1 MNDINVRVPLAKL
14 IELERKG
21 ISNSNQAYQLAAN
34 NVTRAVQKRIQ
45 SMIKRDF
52 IIRQILNKE
61 YNYGNTQN
69 AKNRI
74 VTNLTEKLNTI
85 SSASILNALKE
96 THQIVY
102 TAGGKKR
109 VISRN
114 SNNITNVIKNLQS
127 RLNHMTNAQ
136 QRAELTQYILVLKA
150 KINARTQSVPNKVPN
165 KGPNNKVPNKVPNNK
180 VNTRAIANK
189 VWNRAWGG
197 YLGIAGNYDYKKL
210 ANAILRNSN
219 LLRITPAMK
228 NEMNAYIN
236 TKRNAMQKH
245 RAHGIVS
252 RMI

>member
-85 SSASILNALKE
+85 SSASILNALKK

-127 RLNHMTNAQ
+127 RLNHMTNAHERSQ
-136 QRAELTQYILVLKA
+136 ITKIIVSLKA
-150 KINARTQSVPNKVPN
+150 KINARAQSVPN
-165 KGPNNKVPNKVPNNK
+165 KGPNKVPNRAPNNK

-252 RMI
+252 QMI

>member
-1 MNDINVRVPLAKL
+1 MNASDVRRTLNRLVELHPTRNAVP
-14 IELERKG
+14 
-21 ISNSNQAYQLAAN
+21 SQYNQAAN
-34 NVTRAVQKRIQ
+34 NVSRAVQKRIQ
-45 SMIKRDF
+45 SMIRKDF

-61 YNYGNTQN
+61 YSYGNTQN

-96 THQIVY
+96 THQIIY

-127 RLNHMTNAQ
+127 KLNHMTNAHERSQ
-136 QRAELTQYILVLKA
+136 ITKIIVSLKS
-150 KINARTQSVPNKVPN
+150 KLNARTVPVPKN
-165 KGPNNKVPNKVPNNK
+165 NNRAPNTK

-210 ANAILRNSN
+210 ANAILRNSG
-219 LLRITPAMK
+219 LSRITPAMK

-245 RAHGIVS
+245 RAHGIVG